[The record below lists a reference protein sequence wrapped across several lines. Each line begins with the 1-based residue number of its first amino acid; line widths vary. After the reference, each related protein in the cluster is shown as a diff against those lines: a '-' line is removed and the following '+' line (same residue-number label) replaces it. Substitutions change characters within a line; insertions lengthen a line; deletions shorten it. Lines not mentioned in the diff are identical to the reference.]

1 MTTTTMTATMTTT
14 ITTTTSTETTTKTTT
29 TTTIDEYKGKF
40 FVVFALPAWCLLFL
54 FVCYSTSFFEP

>member
-14 ITTTTSTETTTKTTT
+14 ITTTTTKTTTKTT

-40 FVVFALPAWCLLFL
+40 FVVFASPAWCLLFL
-54 FVCYSTSFFEP
+54 FVCYFTSFFEP